1 MPNAPIVMSSLDL
14 ETVPD
19 FELISRLTGIDK
31 EDHAAIVKWLKE
43 GKEHDQTFKPI
54 YNQMVECSI
63 AIYEDDVFEI
73 ISLSN
78 PDTDDVSNEEGIIKG
93 FTEVVTAKHPN
104 HRVFTWNG
112 EGFDFPVMRMR
123 AMKYGTSMQ
132 NYWNT
137 DDKRRW
143 NGYFNRYQTL
153 HTDLMDILAGY
164 YVGRNASLNDTAIMC
179 GLPGKIGAEG
189 DKVLSMYL
197 KGDLEA
203 IRQYCEIDALLTFL
217 LGLRFLKTQGI
228 PKRHYKERYAAVLD
242 FLTDVDIQKDN
253 ELYITF
259 LNEWDRTTWDVL

>member
-1 MPNAPIVMSSLDL
+1 MPNAPTVMSSLDT
-14 ETVPD
+14 ETIPD
-19 FELISRLTGIDK
+19 FDLISKITDIDK
-31 EDHAAIVKWLKE
+31 EDHVAIVKWLEE
-43 GKEHDQTFKPI
+43 GKEYNQTFKPI
-54 YNQMVECSI
+54 YNQIVECSI
-63 AIYEDDVFEI
+63 AFYADGKFGIDSLANPELSTDESEEEI
-73 ISLSN
+73 LELF
-78 PDTDDVSNEEGIIKG
+78 TDIVNGSD
-93 FTEVVTAKHPN
+93 PN

-123 AMKYGTSMQ
+123 AMKYGTSLQ

-137 DDKRRW
+137 EDTRKW

-179 GLPGKIGAEG
+179 GLPGKIGAGG

-197 KGDLEA
+197 KGDLES

-228 PKRHYKERYAAVLD
+228 PKRHYLERLEAVLD
-242 FLTDVDIQKDN
+242 YLDDSDN
-253 ELYITF
+253 QESNEYFSIF
-259 LNEWDRTTWDVL
+259 LNHWDQTTW